1 MNPKYERQLKK
12 GVLEI
17 LVLKL
22 LSQKKM
28 YGYQLI
34 IEMKQLSHEMFT
46 GTGNLMFTCSLLH
59 PYQQISGIT
68 DFNFHSPWLSDIAE
82 AIVPLWSS

>member
-46 GTGNLMFTCSLLH
+46 LREGTHYPILYRLEDDGLVVS
-59 PYQQISGIT
+59 Q
-68 DFNFHSPWLSDIAE
+68 
-82 AIVPLWSS
+82 WS